1 MNSGSAARSTRAPCH
16 SSKQWQDNAGLKSNT
31 KSVAKLSRGTASKV
45 NSSGRK
51 SAPQKS
57 PQVPKTTTRLT
68 YAGNLV
74 NALCSSLVT
83 RKKQSSVRCFPKND
97 EASFHADIL
106 KIGHHGSKNST
117 TPDFLS
123 AVNPQIAIIS
133 SGEGN
138 PYGHPR
144 PEILDRL
151 RSEEHTSEL

>member
-1 MNSGSAARSTRAPCH
+1 
-16 SSKQWQDNAGLKSNT
+16 
-31 KSVAKLSRGTASKV
+31 
-45 NSSGRK
+45 
-51 SAPQKS
+51 
-57 PQVPKTTTRLT
+57 
-68 YAGNLV
+68 
-74 NALCSSLVT
+74 VT

-151 RSEEHTSEL
+151 QTAGVRTLRPDTNGAIHPHRWQTNRSHLLRRVSRPGRAFN

>member
-1 MNSGSAARSTRAPCH
+1 MKFGDRTLLFPGDAEKAVERAM
-16 SSKQWQDNAGLKSNT
+16 
-31 KSVAKLSRGTASKV
+31 LSE
-45 NSSGRK
+45 
-51 SAPQKS
+51 
-57 PQVPKTTTRLT
+57 
-68 YAGNLV
+68 
-74 NALCSSLVT
+74 
-83 RKKQSSVRCFPKND
+83 ND

-117 TPDFLS
+117 TPDFLA

-151 RSEEHTSEL
+151 QTARVRTLRTDTNGAIHILTDGKRIEVTCFVACRAPVAPSINQAQAPLDHQQRQQ